1 MNMKHIK
8 NYEDFK
14 VNEEFFAP
22 LWNAAKGAFK
32 NFLSGLAAPFK
43 SLKDDFKKGLK
54 REELKKKLTTMLDNL
69 LKTSTDSINK
79 AEDESV
85 INQIMDQFRK
95 EFDEKCVEID
105 KEIKSVKES
114 NSINEGALQDSM
126 IAGRVLLG
134 MVRQKATEIKM
145 EFDKKYAAS
154 KDLNGKKSSRISEI
168 KAIVE
173 DFKKKVT
180 DDKYIDDLIKKYK
193 EENKIVSEI
202 KTGILI
208 LDWGDVEVEIEL
220 PEKGETR
227 YKIVRSNSKKLII
240 PEGKGLFCDITGE
253 VKKGD
258 KVKFE
263 KITALNGTP
272 VNIAGVD
279 FYETGNLEKLTLDG
293 KEVQEY
299 KFDSGEKID
308 GQVDVQQNLVKIKSQ
323 KPQRINDIKRFTEF
337 TLDAD
342 DTQMKT
348 MMDLVDGEIK
358 K

>member
-1 MNMKHIK
+1 MRHLKKYNQFNDSI
-8 NYEDFK
+8 
-14 VNEEFFAP
+14 NEEFFDV
-22 LWNAAKGAFK
+22 LWQSAKGAFK
-32 NFLSGLAAPFK
+32 NFLTGLAAPFK

-54 REELKKKLTTMLDNL
+54 REELKKKLTTMLDSL
-69 LKTSTDSINK
+69 LKTTSDSINK

-85 INQIMDQFRK
+85 INKIMDQFRK

-126 IAGRVLLG
+126 ITGRVLLG

-145 EFDKKYAAS
+145 EFDKKYATS

-180 DDKYIDDLIKKYK
+180 DDKYIDELINKYK

-208 LDWGDVEVEIEL
+208 LDWGDVEIEIEL
-220 PEKGETR
+220 PQKGGTTR
-227 YKIVRSNSKKLII
+227 YKIVKSGSKKLVL
-240 PEGKGLFCDITGE
+240 PQGKFLFCDISGE
-253 VKKGD
+253 AKKGE
-258 KVKFE
+258 KVTLKNISIQGGGKF
-263 KITALNGTP
+263 
-272 VNIAGVD
+272 NIAGAD

-293 KEVQEY
+293 KEVDSY
-299 KFDSGEKID
+299 KFSDEE
-308 GQVDVQQNLVKIKSQ
+308 QTQLQQNLTKIKSV
-323 KPQRINDIKRFTEF
+323 KPQRISDVKKFTDF
-337 TLDAD
+337 AINGDDKSIDTVLDMID
-342 DTQMKT
+342 DEMK
-348 MMDLVDGEIK
+348 K
-358 K
+358 